1 MLKELII
8 NTDGSLRG
16 SFINALITF
25 VYLVLI
31 VIGVF
36 YEPVRAGIQA
46 QQTFMTWFFATSFG
60 LWIGKK
66 TVEIIVDGKT
76 TKVSSDN

>member
-1 MLKELII
+1 MLKGLII
-8 NTDGSLRG
+8 NTDGSIRG
-16 SFINALITF
+16 SFINTLITF

-31 VIGVF
+31 VAGVF
-36 YEPVRAGIQA
+36 NEPIRTGVQA

>member
-1 MLKELII
+1 MLNGLII
-8 NTDGSLRG
+8 NTDGSIRG
-16 SFINALITF
+16 SFINTLITF

-31 VIGVF
+31 VTGVF

-76 TKVSSDN
+76 TKVSDN

>member
-1 MLKELII
+1 MLKGLII
-8 NTDGSLRG
+8 NTDGSIRG
-16 SFINALITF
+16 SFINSLITF

-31 VIGVF
+31 VIGIF
-36 YEPVRAGIQA
+36 YEPVRVGIQA
-46 QQTFMTWFFATSFG
+46 QQTFMAWFFATSFG